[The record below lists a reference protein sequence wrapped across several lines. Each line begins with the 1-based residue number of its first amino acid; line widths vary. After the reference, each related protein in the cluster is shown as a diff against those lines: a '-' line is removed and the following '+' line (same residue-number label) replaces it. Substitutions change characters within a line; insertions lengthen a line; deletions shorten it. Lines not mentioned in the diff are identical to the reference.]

1 MKENNKK
8 NKFKKNPINS
18 LFEIEHFLQNLTQIK
33 NSINIVKNSKKIC
46 KNNKSMGTKL

>member
-1 MKENNKK
+1 MKDNTKK
-8 NKFKKNPINS
+8 SKLKKNPISS

-46 KNNKSMGTKL
+46 NNNKSMGTKL